1 MKKVIYFL
9 FACVAMMLTSCAYD
23 ATSYSN
29 VDEVN
34 TVVDLSN
41 AEYEILG
48 TVVGSSKQTYI
59 FGIGGLSKK
68 SLVENAKSNMYKNAN
83 LQANEAIIYPIT
95 STKVQNYLLVNI
107 VETTATGYKIKIKR

>member
-9 FACVAMMLTSCAYD
+9 FAYGAMMLTSCAVNT
-23 ATSYSN
+23 TSYSN
-29 VDEVN
+29 VDEVS

-48 TVVGSSKQTYI
+48 VVEGTSTQTYV

-68 SLVENAKSNMYKNAN
+68 SLVENAKSDMYKNAN
-83 LQANEAIIYPIT
+83 LQANEAIIYPSTTT
-95 STKVQNYLLVNI
+95 SIQSYLI
-107 VETTATGYKIKIKR
+107 VEIAKATAKGYKIKFKR